1 MDIGIASMRYAKA
14 LMEYAKSMGAEDTL
28 YKEFCM
34 LDRSFRKH
42 PDLRMALENPIL
54 TIREKLTLIC
64 TAAVGDAPA
73 GREFARFM
81 TLVLKNRRENFLQY
95 ICLSFLDLYR
105 KDKHIGV
112 GKLITAVPVSQE
124 VRERIHDSASSL
136 LHASMEL
143 QTEVDPSI
151 EGGFIFDINDF
162 RLDAS
167 IATQLKKVSFIDS
180 PSIVTSF
187 IKNVNTTLII
197 AKRKI
202 TVLKISNIQLG
213 NFSLFICIFVFE
225 VLFSDFIY
233 PPKK

>member
-1 MDIGIASMRYAKA
+1 MDIGIVSMRYAKA

-136 LHASMEL
+136 PAWSC
-143 QTEVDPSI
+143 
-151 EGGFIFDINDF
+151 
-162 RLDAS
+162 RLKW
-167 IATQLKKVSFIDS
+167 IPPLKVVLSS
-180 PSIVTSF
+180 TS
-187 IKNVNTTLII
+187 TTSVWMPVLLRSL
-197 AKRKI
+197 RK
-202 TVLKISNIQLG
+202 
-213 NFSLFICIFVFE
+213 
-225 VLFSDFIY
+225 
-233 PPKK
+233 

>member
-1 MDIGIASMRYAKA
+1 MDIGIVSMRYAKA

-95 ICLSFLDLYR
+95 ICLSFLVVPERQAYR
-105 KDKHIGV
+105 CRKADNSRSRQPG
-112 GKLITAVPVSQE
+112 
-124 VRERIHDSASSL
+124 SAGA
-136 LHASMEL
+136 H
-143 QTEVDPSI
+143 P
-151 EGGFIFDINDF
+151 
-162 RLDAS
+162 
-167 IATQLKKVSFIDS
+167 
-180 PSIVTSF
+180 
-187 IKNVNTTLII
+187 
-197 AKRKI
+197 
-202 TVLKISNIQLG
+202 
-213 NFSLFICIFVFE
+213 
-225 VLFSDFIY
+225 
-233 PPKK
+233 

>member
-1 MDIGIASMRYAKA
+1 MDIGIVSMRYAKA

-124 VRERIHDSASSL
+124 VREYIL
-136 LHASMEL
+136 
-143 QTEVDPSI
+143 EVFHI
-151 EGGFIFDINDF
+151 
-162 RLDAS
+162 
-167 IATQLKKVSFIDS
+167 
-180 PSIVTSF
+180 SIVIIIRQSRNCNL
-187 IKNVNTTLII
+187 KNS
-197 AKRKI
+197 RKH
-202 TVLKISNIQLG
+202 LLG
-213 NFSLFICIFVFE
+213 NA
-225 VLFSDFIY
+225 IY
-233 PPKK
+233 LC